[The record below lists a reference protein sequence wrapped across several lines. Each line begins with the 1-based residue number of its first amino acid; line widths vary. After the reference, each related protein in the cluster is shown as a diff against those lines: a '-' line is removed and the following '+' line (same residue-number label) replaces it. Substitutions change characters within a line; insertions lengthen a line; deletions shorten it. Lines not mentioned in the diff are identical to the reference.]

1 MERLLAMTNPEL
13 TRRKRVWNWWL
24 HYNNVVFYWAALI
37 VLTIYILINWKICIS
52 MQFFQEFNGN
62 NILFLCWLL
71 MIFLKIFKIKVKDV
85 EIFRNLQ
92 NDYMM
97 ADMKHKIEERQQQM
111 EQEYLPIVDCDEE
124 GESID
129 AQSAN

>member
-1 MERLLAMTNPEL
+1 MTNPEL

-37 VLTIYILINWKICIS
+37 VLTIYILINWKSCIS
-52 MQFFQEFNGN
+52 MQFFQQFNGN

-97 ADMKHKIEERQQQM
+97 ADMQHKIEERQQQM
-111 EQEYLPIVDCDEE
+111 EQEYLPIVDRNEE

>member
-1 MERLLAMTNPEL
+1 MTNPEL

-37 VLTIYILINWKICIS
+37 VLTIYILINWKTCIS
-52 MQFFQEFNGN
+52 MQFFQQFNGN

-124 GESID
+124 GESSD

>member
-1 MERLLAMTNPEL
+1 MERLLAMTNLEL

-37 VLTIYILINWKICIS
+37 ALTIYIIINWKICIS

>member
-1 MERLLAMTNPEL
+1 MANPEL

-111 EQEYLPIVDCDEE
+111 EQEYLPIVDRNEE

>member
-1 MERLLAMTNPEL
+1 MTNPEL

>member
-1 MERLLAMTNPEL
+1 
-13 TRRKRVWNWWL
+13 
-24 HYNNVVFYWAALI
+24 
-37 VLTIYILINWKICIS
+37 